1 MIIEQATPSDVAEV
15 ARLHVHA
22 FPGFFLTSLGTP
34 FLEELYGGFLGH
46 PSGIFIVAR
55 EAGHIVGFAVG
66 TSKPVEFFPDL
77 RRRRRVAFVIKAI
90 PAIFRNPLP
99 VCRKLFHAVRYRGEA
114 PAPVER
120 ASGALLSSLGV
131 AETCRG
137 SGLAGKLVL
146 EFEQKAAQNGAGFVY
161 LTTDAQGND
170 RVNRFYANNGYT
182 VVSRFFQSGRREM
195 FRYEKSLLEN
205 Q

>member
-1 MIIEQATPSDVAEV
+1 MIIEQAIPSDVPEV

-22 FPGFFLTSLGTP
+22 FPGFFLTSLGTS
-34 FLEELYGGFLGH
+34 FLEELYGGFLAH

-66 TSKPVEFFPDL
+66 TSKPDEFFTDL

-90 PAIFRNPLP
+90 PAILRNPLP
-99 VCRKLFHAVRYRGEA
+99 VCRKLFHAVRYRGDA

-120 ASGALLSSLGV
+120 SAGALLSSLGV

-137 SGLAGKLVL
+137 SGLAGKLVAA
-146 EFEQKAAQNGAGFVY
+146 FEQEAALRGAGFVY

-170 RVNRFYANNGYT
+170 RVNRFYVANGYSA
-182 VVSRFFQSGRREM
+182 VSRFSQSGNREM
-195 FRYEKSLLEN
+195 FRYEKSLS
-205 Q
+205 